1 MNRLTKAA
9 LAAGAGALLLLGG
22 AQTLAYWTADGTAT
36 GTDVTAGTLT
46 MSDGACGDWLLD
58 DGTPVTEGV
67 VPGDTL
73 TTTCTMTL
81 GGTGDHLALGEIT
94 VSDPTWVEDN
104 ALTASL
110 DVSLTG
116 ATLGGAALALPLT
129 EPAPFSGTEDLVV
142 SVEAVF
148 DAAAGNDTQTL
159 TAALDDVTVQVTQAH
174 LVP

>member
-1 MNRLTKAA
+1 MRRLTKAA
-9 LAAGAGALLLLGG
+9 LATGAGALLLLGG

-46 MSDGACGDWLLD
+46 MTDGACGDWLLET
-58 DGTPVTEGV
+58 GVPVAEGI

-73 TTTCTMTL
+73 TTTCTLTV

-94 VSDPTWVEDN
+94 VSDPTWAEAN

-110 DVSLTG
+110 DVSLAG
-116 ATLGGAALALPLT
+116 ATLGGAELDLPLA
-129 EPAPFSGTEDLVV
+129 EPAPFSGTQDLVV

-148 DAAAGNDTQTL
+148 DTAAGNDTQAL